1 MDTEPATLQLDNQ
14 PLPQQGW
21 RYDPA
26 AHLVHATFVAAGFTL
41 LIQRNP

>member
-1 MDTEPATLQLDNQ
+1 MDTEPAALQLDNQ
-14 PLPQQGW
+14 PLPQQTW

-26 AHLVHATFVAAGFTL
+26 AHQVHATFAAAGFTL